1 MEGLEASE
9 VMLGELS
16 DYEENENFRIDS
28 DFYKKQFILDEI
40 MIKNLEWDCL
50 GNLSKSI
57 INFGAYSLCNFI
69 EFVDNGVPYLNV
81 VDIKDNI
88 INWENAKRINA
99 ELSHRTLYKSL
110 AIENQVLLTIA
121 GTIGNA
127 SVAYKLPEGTN
138 SNQAIA
144 NITTKEIL
152 NPFYLSTYL
161 NSRFGR
167 SQTQKLTISSVQP
180 NLLLTQVKRIKVPIP
195 SIPFQNHIEA
205 TIKKGHNKREQSQA
219 LYRQA
224 EDLLLETIG
233 LKGFKPSR
241 ENKSVKSFKESF
253 LTTGRL
259 DAEYYQPKYE
269 EIENKIKNMSH
280 ACLSELTIFINH
292 GKQPPYI
299 ENGTVRVFSQK
310 WIGDKSIDYSFL
322 EATDDPFTSAE
333 FAAQNSKYVAR
344 KNDILYY
351 SVGANIGYCHNYL
364 LDEPIMPGSFITL
377 IRANSK
383 KIDPVYLGIVLN
395 SLVGRLQAEKHKSA
409 TAQPYIYPKDISKF
423 VIPLIAPKIQRRIAA
438 LITKSFTL
446 RSESERLLDEAK
458 ETVEREIEKG

>member
-1 MEGLEASE
+1 M
-9 VMLGELS
+9 
-16 DYEENENFRIDS
+16 IDKGM
-28 DFYKKQFILDEI
+28 YGAAQPEI
-40 MIKNLEWDCL
+40 
-50 GNLSKSI
+50 S
-57 INFGAYSLCNFI
+57 
-69 EFVDNGVPYLNV
+69 PY
-81 VDIKDNI
+81 
-88 INWENAKRINA
+88 
-99 ELSHRTLYKSL
+99 Y
-110 AIENQVLLTIA
+110 
-121 GTIGNA
+121 
-127 SVAYKLPEGTN
+127 
-138 SNQAIA
+138 
-144 NITTKEIL
+144 IL
-152 NPFYLSTYL
+152 NIPIPLFAKK
-161 NSRFGR
+161 F
-167 SQTQKLTISSVQP
+167 QTLTEEKHKESEQKLQ
-180 NLLLTQVKRIKVPIP
+180 
-195 SIPFQNHIEA
+195 
-205 TIKKGHNKREQSQA
+205 QSQA

-233 LKGFKPSR
+233 LKDFEPSR
-241 ENKSVKSFKESF
+241 ENKSVKMFKESF
-253 LTTGRL
+253 LATGRL

-280 ACLSELTIFINH
+280 ACLSELTTFINH

-423 VIPLIAPKIQRRIAA
+423 VIPLIALKTQRRIAA
-438 LITKSFTL
+438 LIKKSFAL
-446 RSESERLLDEAK
+446 REESGQLLNEAK
-458 ETVEREIEKG
+458 EAVEREIEKG